1 MIDFLNNI
9 MPNVIERRDVLW
21 LSIIQSLQMVFIS
34 GAISFILGMTMG
46 ILLVVTRPGGI
57 LENKIIYHILDKL
70 INIMRSI
77 PFIILIAA
85 MIPIT
90 RSLVGTAIGT
100 VGAIPPL
107 IAGNVPFFA
116 RQIEAALAEVNQGL
130 IEAALSLGSSKLGV
144 IFRVYLRE
152 GIPSIIRACCITFID
167 LIGLSAMAGQVG
179 GGGLGDFA
187 IRYGYNRNQLDITY
201 VTVVIIL
208 LFILF
213 IQETGNKIA
222 KKHTF
227 QY

>member
-1 MIDFLNNI
+1 MIDFLKNI

-21 LSIIQSLQMVFIS
+21 LSIVQSVQMVLIS
-34 GAISFILGMTMG
+34 AAISFIIGMTMG
-46 ILLVVTRPGGI
+46 ILLTVTRHNGI
-57 LENKIIYHILDKL
+57 YENKIVYHILDKI
-70 INIMRSI
+70 INVMRSI

-90 RSLVGTAIGT
+90 RLLVGTSIGT
-100 VGAIPPL
+100 IGAIPPL
-107 IAGNVPFFA
+107 VAGNISFFA
-116 RQIEAALAEVNQGL
+116 RQIEAALAEVNHGL
-130 IEAALSLGSSKLGV
+130 VEAALSLGSSKIGI

-152 GIPSIIRACCITFID
+152 GIPSLIRACCITFID

-208 LFILF
+208 LFILL
-213 IQETGNKIA
+213 IQETGNRIA

-227 QY
+227 Q